1 MIPGARGRGEGA
13 TPARPS
19 AISSRRPGEALSSV
33 KPVKVAQ
40 ADVRLSRLA
49 CGRKTPDR
57 LALRRPGQVE
67 ELEGG
72 MEGEQAVGAG
82 SREAMKVAISPTSRS
97 STYPGTRRVLAT
109 RGGGTGRSGIRFAAR
124 AMFPRV
130 RRFEIPVR
138 AMCRVSSFAFRS
150 SFTHTPDATAGSII
164 PSRSAGCIVP
174 FVSQQTLRILPGFR
188 SRTIRAARRPL
199 KLPGRSPPLFDDFSP
214 DPFPRTSGP
223 QENDRGPDFSPP
235 PLSPRRSTCA
245 GSSGCT
251 PSHRA
256 YTDGERLPDA
266 AMRGREG
273 AGVPGRS
280 IRPRNTTA
288 DRGKIPSWIGSDKR
302 NFLSGNRP
310 RRSEHPEG
318 IRQGIEESG
327 VPQANPA

>member
-188 SRTIRAARRPL
+188 TRTIRAARRPL

-214 DPFPRTSGP
+214 DPFPGLPVRRKTTGDRTSP
-223 QENDRGPDFSPP
+223 LLPFPLDVRRARGVRVAPHPIARIRMAKGCRM
-235 PLSPRRSTCA
+235 RRCA
-245 GSSGCT
+245 GERGQGC
-251 PSHRA
+251 
-256 YTDGERLPDA
+256 
-266 AMRGREG
+266 RED
-273 AGVPGRS
+273 RS
-280 IRPRNTTA
+280 APETQRPTG
-288 DRGKIPSWIGSDKR
+288 GKFP
-302 NFLSGNRP
+302 P
-310 RRSEHPEG
+310 R
-318 IRQGIEESG
+318 
-327 VPQANPA
+327 